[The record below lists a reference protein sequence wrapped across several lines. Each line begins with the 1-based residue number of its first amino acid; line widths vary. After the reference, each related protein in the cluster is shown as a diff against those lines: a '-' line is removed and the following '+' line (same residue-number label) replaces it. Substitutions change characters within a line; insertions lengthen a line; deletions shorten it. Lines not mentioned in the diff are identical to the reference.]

1 MENKLSNQRKEMEI
15 LKQKFIDETVADG
28 IPYTQEEIASLIRKI
43 PIATFNQGTLVA
55 QSMVDYKEAKRNLK
69 KVYNTKL
76 LEANYDQDL
85 KSAGERKAWAE
96 NSKEYEDAEIELII
110 ADGNYKAAD
119 LHYKA
124 YENLFTAVKKAASLI
139 EDQNKAASRGY

>member
-1 MENKLSNQRKEMEI
+1 MENKLATQRKQLEE

-28 IPYTQEEIASLIRKI
+28 IPYTQQQVEVLITKI
-43 PIATFNQGTLVA
+43 PIAIFNQGTALTQA
-55 QSMVDYKEAKRNLK
+55 MVDYKEAKRNLK
-69 KVYNTKL
+69 KIYNMKL
-76 LEANYDQDL
+76 IEANYDEDL

-96 NSKEYEDAEIELII
+96 NHKETQEAEEDLII
-110 ADGNYKAAD
+110 AEGNYKAAE

-124 YENLFTAVKKAASLI
+124 YENLFTAVKKMATLI